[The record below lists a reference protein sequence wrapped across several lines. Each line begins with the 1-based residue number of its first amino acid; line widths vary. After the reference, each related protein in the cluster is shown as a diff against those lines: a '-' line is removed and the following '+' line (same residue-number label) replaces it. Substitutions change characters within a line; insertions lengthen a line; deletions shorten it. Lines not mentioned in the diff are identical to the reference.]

1 MEGSIRKVIDELRQE
16 KWANMTAL
24 GYTGSEQ

>member
-16 KWANMTAL
+16 KWVKMTAL
-24 GYTGSEQ
+24 GYTGSDQ